1 VIRALLPLA
10 VLVLAGAAPAPTP
23 VAERVVTVAALDKD
37 SSEVREFKIKPGET
51 VRFGKIRITARTCE
65 KQPPWEEQLTGAFLQ
80 IDSLEGERPQRVFSG
95 WLFVES
101 PSLNSFD
108 NPRYDVWVRSCAM
121 SFPESEPSPKSRDSK
136 SSAEKS
142 ASSASADDS
151 HSR

>member
-1 VIRALLPLA
+1 MFSCMTEFFFSSRRRHTSCALVTGVQTCALPI
-10 VLVLAGAAPAPTP
+10 
-23 VAERVVTVAALDKD
+23 
-37 SSEVREFKIKPGET
+37 S
-51 VRFGKIRITARTCE
+51 RTCE

-121 SFPESEPSPKSRDSK
+121 SFPESDPSPKSRDSK

-142 ASSASADDS
+142 ASSAIADDS